1 MVNDINHQTVKAGL
15 GIQILSDGGLLAI
28 SWGDSGLK
36 CCHNEIVYCQLF
48 LVSFFSV
55 LLPLHIQQVADYGLH
70 TTIIREHN
78 STSFGEII

>member
-1 MVNDINHQTVKAGL
+1 MVNDINHQTLKAGL
-15 GIQILSDGGLLAI
+15 GIQMGILAI

-36 CCHNEIVYCQLF
+36 CCQNEIVYCQLF

-70 TTIIREHN
+70 TT
-78 STSFGEII
+78 STTQPALGKLFKFSLGE